1 MAGRF
6 ETLAN
11 LAIVAVCVAVGT
23 QVVITGVRSAQS
35 AQSAPTPPKREV
47 YKPGERMTPLTPID
61 FARADQ
67 TLLLVVRDGCQ
78 FCENNM
84 AFYRDLASALKGN
97 ETAVQL
103 VAVTP
108 TAPQTTHA
116 YLGRYGVEIPLVSQS
131 TFDQLK
137 ISGTPTLILTNRD
150 GIVSNVWVGQL
161 SDSRQAEVLR
171 ALHTSARA
179 RS

>member
-35 AQSAPTPPKREV
+35 APSAPT
-47 YKPGERMTPLTPID
+47 LTPID